1 MNPSSFR
8 RVLMTLAGWTIA
20 LAFFLPIAWMVLASF
35 KTEVDAIAAPSLV
48 FSPTIENYVAV
59 HQRADYVRAAVNSL
73 YLSLGGTALA
83 LLLGIPAAYRLAFF
97 PTRHTRTV
105 LVWMISTRM
114 LPAAGVLVP
123 MYLLFTWTR
132 LIDTHAGLIVVYA
145 LMNAPILIWLLFSF
159 FREIPTE
166 ILDAARIDG
175 ASARDELRHIL
186 LPLALPGIASASL
199 LSIVLCWNEAFWSLN
214 LTTVDAAPLTT
225 FIASFSAPEG
235 LFWAKLSAA
244 STLAVAPILALG
256 WLSQRHLVRGLTFG
270 AVK

>member
-1 MNPSSFR
+1 MTPSLPR
-8 RVLMTLAGWTIA
+8 RLATTILGWAIA
-20 LAFFLPIAWMVLASF
+20 LTFFLPIGWMVLASF
-35 KTEVDAIAAPSLV
+35 KTEVDAIAAPSLF
-48 FSPTIENYVAV
+48 FSPTLENYVAV
-59 HQRADYVRAAVNSL
+59 HERAPYVHAAANSV

-97 PTRHTRTV
+97 PTRHTRTL

-123 MYLLFTWTR
+123 MYLLFNWTR
-132 LIDTHAGLIVVYA
+132 LLDTHAGLIGMYA
-145 LMNAPILIWLLFSF
+145 LMNLPILIWLLYSF
-159 FREIPTE
+159 FRDIPTD

-175 ASARDELRHIL
+175 ASAREELRHIL
-186 LPLALPGIASASL
+186 LPLALPGVASASL

-214 LTTVDAAPLTT
+214 LTTTDAAPLTT

-244 STLAVAPILALG
+244 STLAIAPILVIG